1 MIAGNYLNGLS
12 GRAWFGP
19 NTAIGAEANVF
30 YGSMKG
36 DASISTIPVSAEFD
50 GKLWMIELKAMY
62 AFLVRQNSR
71 FYAGAKFAYGQYDGS
86 AGVSGIAANLDGKM
100 YIPGILVGA
109 EWNFPSLPELG
120 FNFEVGY
127 NYVIDKNSGTF
138 ASLPQELDVDLK
150 LHGINVGA
158 GIKYYF

>member
-1 MIAGNYLNGLS
+1 
-12 GRAWFGP
+12 
-19 NTAIGAEANVF
+19 
-30 YGSMKG
+30 
-36 DASISTIPVSAEFD
+36 
-50 GKLWMIELKAMY
+50 
-62 AFLVRQNSR
+62 
-71 FYAGAKFAYGQYDGS
+71 
-86 AGVSGIAANLDGKM
+86 M